1 MTPFVRIHDL
11 CLHLNGRA
19 ILHHVDLELPRHGIS
34 VLLGR
39 SGSGKTSFLRCLNRL
54 HDCTKDSR
62 MQGQVELLLDG
73 EMRDISRLRGEEAL
87 SRLRRQVGMVFQTPN
102 VLPAS
107 IGQNLLLPLQLAAGL
122 DMDEARS
129 RARRSLEDVGLWPEV
144 HDRLG
149 DPAGSLSGGQQQR
162 LCLARTLALE
172 PQILLLDEPS
182 TRPVPAASR
191 ICSCSFRNVTP
202 SSSSRTGSP
211 RHAVWR
217 PDSCFLRTAMPAAPS
232 RRKSWPASSPMRMRR
247 GRPETR
253 GSQSTPRPAGRCF
266 SAGRAAGI
274 MLSRKKE
281 PLSVTGRSSNPLQGS
296 VMSAAIRNPLPLW
309 GLYFLLLVAMFATPL
324 SNLSFLLWIIAP
336 LLALTIRNSARKEGL
351 EDDAQ
356 HASWIMGSAGLFL
369 LLVFLL
375 IGGMATASSTL
386 IGAESQQRIN
396 EISTAMSRQ
405 QMPWKDAF
413 VQLLEV
419 QGVKGMILI
428 CAGGL
433 LLSVLWPLQRILQ
446 GMVALKMQV
455 APRRISTGGK
465 LLTLLLAVLLAGVSC
480 LAALGA
486 TL

>member
-1 MTPFVRIHDL
+1 MTPLVRIHDL

-73 EMRDISRLRGEEAL
+73 KMQDISCLRGEDAL

-149 DPAGSLSGGQQQR
+149 DPAGSLSAASSNASVWPR
-162 LCLARTLALE
+162 WPWSRRSSCWTSPRH
-172 PQILLLDEPS
+172 PS

-202 SSSSRTGSP
+202 LSSSRTGSP

-247 GRPETR
+247 DRPETR
-253 GSQSTPRPAGRCF
+253 GPSQRPAGRF
-266 SAGRAAGI
+266 SAGRA
-274 MLSRKKE
+274 
-281 PLSVTGRSSNPLQGS
+281 
-296 VMSAAIRNPLPLW
+296 
-309 GLYFLLLVAMFATPL
+309 
-324 SNLSFLLWIIAP
+324 
-336 LLALTIRNSARKEGL
+336 
-351 EDDAQ
+351 
-356 HASWIMGSAGLFL
+356 
-369 LLVFLL
+369 
-375 IGGMATASSTL
+375 
-386 IGAESQQRIN
+386 
-396 EISTAMSRQ
+396 
-405 QMPWKDAF
+405 
-413 VQLLEV
+413 
-419 QGVKGMILI
+419 
-428 CAGGL
+428 
-433 LLSVLWPLQRILQ
+433 
-446 GMVALKMQV
+446 
-455 APRRISTGGK
+455 
-465 LLTLLLAVLLAGVSC
+465 
-480 LAALGA
+480 
-486 TL
+486 

>member
-1 MTPFVRIHDL
+1 
-11 CLHLNGRA
+11 
-19 ILHHVDLELPRHGIS
+19 
-34 VLLGR
+34 
-39 SGSGKTSFLRCLNRL
+39 
-54 HDCTKDSR
+54 
-62 MQGQVELLLDG
+62 
-73 EMRDISRLRGEEAL
+73 
-87 SRLRRQVGMVFQTPN
+87 
-102 VLPAS
+102 
-107 IGQNLLLPLQLAAGL
+107 
-122 DMDEARS
+122 
-129 RARRSLEDVGLWPEV
+129 
-144 HDRLG
+144 
-149 DPAGSLSGGQQQR
+149 
-162 LCLARTLALE
+162 
-172 PQILLLDEPS
+172 
-182 TRPVPAASR
+182 
-191 ICSCSFRNVTP
+191 
-202 SSSSRTGSP
+202 
-211 RHAVWR
+211 
-217 PDSCFLRTAMPAAPS
+217 
-232 RRKSWPASSPMRMRR
+232 
-247 GRPETR
+247 
-253 GSQSTPRPAGRCF
+253 
-266 SAGRAAGI
+266 
-274 MLSRKKE
+274 
-281 PLSVTGRSSNPLQGS
+281 
-296 VMSAAIRNPLPLW
+296 MSAAIRNPMPLW

-336 LLALTIRNSARKEGL
+336 LLALTVRNSARKEGL
-351 EDDAQ
+351 EDEAQ

-396 EISTAMSRQ
+396 EISAAMSQQ